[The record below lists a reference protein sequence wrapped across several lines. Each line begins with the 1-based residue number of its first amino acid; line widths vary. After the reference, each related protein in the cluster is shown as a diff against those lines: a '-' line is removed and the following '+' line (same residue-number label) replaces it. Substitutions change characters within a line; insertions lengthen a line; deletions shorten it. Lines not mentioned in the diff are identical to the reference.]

1 MPLPASKTR
10 KKPFLEGR
18 RTPVFVSMPV
28 SHTLLRAGPIR
39 LKFADGELRYLCV
52 GDREIVRRVSF
63 VVRDHHWDTAM
74 PEFTTLSMEQREDS
88 FAIELA
94 AECHMPTV
102 DYAWRATIT
111 GSPDGVITFTAAGEP
126 MRDFQSNRIGICLL
140 YGAEAL
146 AGKQFEV
153 VDAEGRKRGG
163 EFTHLVSPVLLAEN
177 YRELRYAFED
187 GLKVTAR
194 VEGALFSMEDQ
205 RNYADTSYKAYAPLP
220 YAYPSAP
227 AGLRLNEV
235 FTLAVE
241 GAVAEEAPGANVKV
255 TTIRLGGLAEGS
267 KIPKVVRS
275 AAGTPEVEFYSV
287 NTQRANHEGTEALQF
302 ACNPALHL
310 PDDDTFMENAG
321 AVVHQVRT
329 ARSFAPGARIR
340 IDPITFNSKHPRPAL
355 DRRNETA
362 FGAAWSA
369 LALKYLALAGVD
381 EAGFAVHGEAA
392 RAIQEEIGAF
402 AGCQIL
408 EAIPRAA
415 VRPAVDALAIA
426 IPGATR
432 LWLINTTDAPQRV
445 EVLGDGGDGVIFECE
460 LAPHEI
466 LAREL
471 QA

>member
-1 MPLPASKTR
+1 MLFSGLDAR
-10 KKPFLEGR
+10 QFFG
-18 RTPVFVSMPV
+18 SMPAT
-28 SHTLLRAGPIR
+28 HTLLRAGPIR

-74 PEFTTLSMEQREDS
+74 PEFTTLSVEKREDS
-88 FAIELA
+88 FAIELEA
-94 AECHMPTV
+94 KCRMPTV
-102 DYAWRATIT
+102 DYAWRATIA
-111 GSPDGVITFTAAGEP
+111 GSADGVITFDATGEP
-126 MRDFQSNRIGICLL
+126 MSDFQSNRIGICLL
-140 YGAEAL
+140 YGAESL
-146 AGKQFEV
+146 AGKRFEV
-153 VDAEGRKRGG
+153 VDAEGKTRSG
-163 EFTHLVSPVLLAEN
+163 EFTRLVSPVLLAEN
-177 YRELRYAFED
+177 YRELSYAFED
-187 GLKVTAR
+187 GLRVTAR

-205 RNYADTSYKAYAPLP
+205 RNYADSSYKAYAPLP

-227 AGLRLNEV
+227 AGERLNEV
-235 FTLAVE
+235 FSLAVE
-241 GAVAEEAPGANVKV
+241 GAAVEEAERADANV
-255 TTIRLGGLAEGS
+255 TMIRLGGLAEGS
-267 KIPKVVRS
+267 KIPKVARS
-275 AAGTPEVEFYSV
+275 AGGTPEVEFYAV
-287 NTQRANHEGTEALQF
+287 NTQRAIHEGTEVLQF

-329 ARSFAPGARIR
+329 ARAFAPGARIR
-340 IDPITFNSKHPRPAL
+340 IDPITFNSKHPRPAA
-355 DRRNETA
+355 DPRNDTA

-402 AGCQIL
+402 AGCQVL
-408 EAIPRAA
+408 EAIPKAA

-426 IPGATR
+426 TPGATR
-432 LWLINTTDAPQRV
+432 LWLINTTDAPQKAA
-445 EVLGDGGDGVIFECE
+445 VLGDGESEVIFACE

-471 QA
+471 RL